1 MTRDYDEY
9 KADKGK
15 HKTIKTILKVFE
27 IVIIVGCVLVGVFF
41 LLMVAFPK
49 GLWVDVFK

>member
-1 MTRDYDEY
+1 MTKDFDEY

-15 HKTIKTILKVFE
+15 HLVFSIFLKVLG
-27 IVIIVGCVLVGVFF
+27 IAVIVGCVLVGVMF

-49 GLWVDVFK
+49 GLWVDLFR